1 MSAQEITPN
10 ASPAQ
15 SPSAAVAGNTP
26 MGLQQPAV
34 ALSTSSTFNLNLDV
48 KEVQQELSSPQLVAQ
63 SGILADKLASLDGG
77 TALARGGVMGQPL
90 GASDPGGGI
99 GSRARTGGLVAPRER
114 DSVGRLPTLLL
125 RAVLACI
132 SSSFSKAPPD

>member
-77 TALARGGVMGQPL
+77 TALARGG
-90 GASDPGGGI
+90 
-99 GSRARTGGLVAPRER
+99 GSSWLVSSA
-114 DSVGRLPTLLL
+114 
-125 RAVLACI
+125 LACLRHDYLAT
-132 SSSFSKAPPD
+132 S

>member
-15 SPSAAVAGNTP
+15 SPSAAVAGNTA
-26 MGLQQPAV
+26 LQQPAV

-77 TALARGGVMGQPL
+77 TALARGGVMGL
-90 GASDPGGGI
+90 GALSPMSDPGGI
-99 GSRARTGGLVAPRER
+99 GSPAKSPAA
-114 DSVGRLPTLLL
+114 
-125 RAVLACI
+125 AVCG
-132 SSSFSKAPPD
+132 